1 MYLHP
6 RIFWWC
12 IVVTEIDAHSFTAL
26 LLPLKKLDARPKT
39 DMLLPLPFIQPCRE
53 FFKVFR
59 MMMVLGHCWSL
70 FLPYMKINTRE
81 VSKDAEN
88 ILMCRHIC
96 SCKNHVVFFWGW
108 EMRVVVVMTQ
118 KEKEIHQRARCLIP
132 ILIYGYNYN
141 FKKDDNNLQWYDDCG
156 K

>member
-6 RIFWWC
+6 HICWWC
-12 IVVTEIDAHSFTAL
+12 IVVTEIGAHSFTAL

-39 DMLLPLPFIQPCRE
+39 DMLLAVTITIYTTLSRV
-53 FFKVFR
+53 FFKVLR

-96 SCKNHVVFFWGW
+96 SCKNHVVFSGA
-108 EMRVVVVMTQ
+108 E
-118 KEKEIHQRARCLIP
+118 RCVWWWWWHKRKRKFTSERDALYP
-132 ILIYGYNYN
+132 
-141 FKKDDNNLQWYDDCG
+141 F
-156 K
+156 